1 MIRGERLV
9 DATTNSRPPKRGSI
23 TDVRGIRV
31 GHWTDTANATGCTA
45 VICDPAATA
54 GVEVRGAAPGAR
66 ETALLHPLAQA
77 SWVNAIVL
85 AGGSAFGLDAATGA
99 VRYLEEQGR
108 GLRVGRATIPIVPA
122 AILFDLGM
130 ITHGVRP
137 TAEDGYAACCAAGN
151 EFQTGSVGAG
161 TGATI
166 GGMRGRK
173 RSVKG
178 GIGTASVR
186 LAGGATVGALV
197 AVNPSGSIVDPSTG
211 KVIAGPI
218 NEDGSRFEDSVEIL
232 LTDPPKD
239 RRFFRNTTLGVVAT
253 DAVLDKPGAAR
264 FAMAGQDAIAMTIR
278 PSHTSNDGD
287 IVFSL
292 ATGAH
297 IETPTPDELHA
308 GALRAMCTAII
319 DAVESATALG
329 GVLPAREAIGG
340 DNSA

>member
-9 DATTNSRPPKRGSI
+9 DATKNSRPTERGSI

-45 VICDPAATA
+45 VICDPNATA
-54 GVEVRGAAPGAR
+54 GVDVRGAAPGAR

-77 SWVNAIVL
+77 KWVNAVML

-99 VRYLEEQGR
+99 VKYLEEQGR

-130 ITHGVRP
+130 ITHRVRP
-137 TAEDGYAACCAAGN
+137 TAEDGYAACCAAGT

-166 GGMRGRK
+166 GGLRGRN

-178 GIGTASVR
+178 GIGSASVQ
-186 LAGGATVGALV
+186 LTGGATVGALA
-197 AVNPSGSIVDPSTG
+197 AVNPSGSVVDPSTG
-211 KVIAGPI
+211 EVIAGPI
-218 NEDGSRFEDSVEIL
+218 NADASGFEDSVEIL

-239 RRFFRNTTLGVVAT
+239 RRFFRNTTLGIVAT
-253 DAVLDKPGAAR
+253 DAQLDKPGAAR
-264 FAMAGQDAIAMTIR
+264 LAMAGQDAIAMAIR

-292 ATGAH
+292 ATGVHEA
-297 IETPTPDELHA
+297 TPTPDELHA
-308 GALRAMCTAII
+308 GALRAMCAAII

-329 GVLPAREAIGG
+329 GVLPAREAVKG
-340 DNSA
+340 D

>member
-9 DATTNSRPPKRGSI
+9 DATKNSRPPERGSI

-31 GHWTDTANATGCTA
+31 GHCTDTANATGCTA
-45 VICDPAATA
+45 VICDPNATA
-54 GVEVRGAAPGAR
+54 GVDVRGAAPGAR

-77 SWVNAIVL
+77 KWVNAVML

-99 VRYLEEQGR
+99 VKYLEEQGR

-130 ITHGVRP
+130 ITHMVRP
-137 TAEDGYAACCAAGN
+137 TAEDGYAACCAAGT

-166 GGMRGRK
+166 GGLRGRN

-178 GIGTASVR
+178 GIGSASVQ
-186 LAGGATVGALV
+186 LTDGATVGALA
-197 AVNPSGSIVDPSTG
+197 AVNPSGSVVDPSTG
-211 KVIAGPI
+211 DVIAGPI
-218 NEDGSRFEDSVEIL
+218 NADASGFEDSVEIL

-239 RRFFRNTTLGVVAT
+239 RRFFRNTTLGIVAT
-253 DAVLDKPGAAR
+253 DAQLDKPGAAR
-264 FAMAGQDAIAMTIR
+264 LAMAGQDAIAMAIR

-292 ATGAH
+292 ATGVHEA
-297 IETPTPDELHA
+297 TPTPDELHA
-308 GALRAMCTAII
+308 GALRAMCAAII

-329 GVLPAREAIGG
+329 GVLPAREVVKG
-340 DNSA
+340 D

>member
-9 DATTNSRPPKRGSI
+9 DATKNSRPPKRGSI

-66 ETALLHPLAQA
+66 ETALLHTLAQA

-130 ITHGVRP
+130 ITHRIRP
-137 TAEDGYAACCAAGN
+137 TAGDGYAACCAAGN

-173 RSVKG
+173 SNVKG

-186 LAGGATVGALV
+186 LVGGATVGALV
-197 AVNPSGSIVDPSTG
+197 AVNPSGSVVDPSTG

-218 NEDGSRFEDSVEIL
+218 NEDGSGFEDSVEIL
-232 LTDPPKD
+232 LTDPPRD

-297 IETPTPDELHA
+297 AETPTPDELHA
-308 GALRAMCTAII
+308 GALRAMCAAII

-329 GVLPAREAIGG
+329 GVLPAREALDGEK
-340 DNSA
+340 NT

>member
-9 DATTNSRPPKRGSI
+9 DATKNSRPPKRGSI

-130 ITHGVRP
+130 ITHRIRP

-218 NEDGSRFEDSVEIL
+218 NEDGIEIRGL
-232 LTDPPKD
+232 GRNTIDRSPQGPPVLQEYDPRGGRD
-239 RRFFRNTTLGVVAT
+239 RRGVGQTRGGPGRDGWSRRHRDDDQAVAHFQRWRHRVFPRYRRACRDPDARRTSRRRLEGHVRRNHRRRRVGNRI
-253 DAVLDKPGAAR
+253 GR
-264 FAMAGQDAIAMTIR
+264 STI
-278 PSHTSNDGD
+278 G
-287 IVFSL
+287 
-292 ATGAH
+292 
-297 IETPTPDELHA
+297 E
-308 GALRAMCTAII
+308 
-319 DAVESATALG
+319 G
-329 GVLPAREAIGG
+329 GHRR
-340 DNSA
+340 